1 MYDVVIVGGGP
12 AGLTCAINTSRANL
26 KTLLIESVAYGGQI
40 VRAANVENY
49 PGIKSILG
57 AELGSNLYEQAT
69 SFGCGFLI
77 GEVTGIEKGKVFIGD
92 KEIAGNN
99 IVISTG
105 CNFRKLGLDNET
117 RLRGK
122 GISYCATCDGGFFKN
137 KDVAVVGGGN
147 TALEDAIYLSNLCNK
162 VYLIHRRD
170 KFRGDKVYINKI
182 KSINNIECIMN
193 TNIKSINGAD
203 MVESI
208 DLDNGNNL
216 KINGL
221 FIAIGQTPNNKL
233 LDGIVKLNEFGYAVS
248 NDLKTDIDNIYVI
261 GDIRE
266 KDLRQL
272 TTAISDGAIVSD
284 MIIKNS

>member
-1 MYDVVIVGGGP
+1 MYDVIIIGGGP

-92 KEIAGNN
+92 KEISGNN

-193 TNIKSINGAD
+193 TNIKSINGDD
-203 MVESI
+203 MLESI
-208 DLDNGNNL
+208 DLDNGDNL

-261 GDIRE
+261 GDLRE

-272 TTAISDGAIVSD
+272 TTAISDGAIVAD
-284 MIIKNS
+284 MIIKK

>member
-1 MYDVVIVGGGP
+1 MYDVIIIGGGP

-69 SFGCGFLI
+69 SFGCEFLI
-77 GEVTGIEKGKVFIGD
+77 GEVTSIEKGKVFVGD
-92 KEIAGNN
+92 KEIDCKN
-99 IVISTG
+99 IVIATG
-105 CNFRKLGLDNET
+105 CNFRKLGLENET

-162 VYLIHRRD
+162 VYVIHRGD
-170 KFRGDKVYINKI
+170 KFRGDKLYINNV

-193 TNIKSINGAD
+193 TNIKSINGED
-203 MVESI
+203 MVDSI
-208 DLDNGNNL
+208 DLDNGDNL

>member
-1 MYDVVIVGGGP
+1 M
-12 AGLTCAINTSRANL
+12 
-26 KTLLIESVAYGGQI
+26 
-40 VRAANVENY
+40 
-49 PGIKSILG
+49 IKI
-57 AELGSNLYEQAT
+57 T
-69 SFGCGFLI
+69 
-77 GEVTGIEKGKVFIGD
+77 
-92 KEIAGNN
+92 GNN

-105 CNFRKLGLDNET
+105 CDFRKLGLDNET

-182 KSINNIECIMN
+182 KNINNIECIMN
-193 TNIKSINGAD
+193 TNIKSINGED

-208 DLDNGNNL
+208 DLDNGDNL

-233 LDGIVKLNEFGYAVS
+233 LDGVIKLNEFGYAIS

-266 KDLRQL
+266 KSLRQL

-284 MIIKNS
+284 MIIKNSQ

>member
-69 SFGCGFLI
+69 SFGCEFLI
-77 GEVTGIEKGKVFIGD
+77 GEVTSIEKGKVFVGD
-92 KEIAGNN
+92 KEIDCKN
-99 IVISTG
+99 IVIATG
-105 CNFRKLGLDNET
+105 CNFRKLGLENET

-147 TALEDAIYLSNLCNK
+147 TALEDAIYLSNICNK

-170 KFRGDKVYINKI
+170 KFRGDKLYINNV

-193 TNIKSINGAD
+193 TNIKSINGED
-203 MVESI
+203 MVDSI
-208 DLDNGNNL
+208 DLDNGDNL

>member
-1 MYDVVIVGGGP
+1 MYDVIIVGGGP

-69 SFGCGFLI
+69 SFGCEFLI
-77 GEVTGIEKGKVFIGD
+77 GEVTGIEKGTVFIGD
-92 KEIAGNN
+92 KEISGNN

-170 KFRGDKVYINKI
+170 KFRGDIVYINKI

-193 TNIKSINGAD
+193 ANIKSINGD
-203 MVESI
+203 DILESI

-216 KINGL
+216 KISGL
-221 FIAIGQTPNNKL
+221 FIAIGQTPNNELIK
-233 LDGIVKLNEFGYAVS
+233 DISELNEYGYVIS
-248 NDLKTDIDNIYVI
+248 SDYKTKVDNIYVI
-261 GDIRE
+261 GDLRE

-272 TTAISDGAIVSD
+272 TTAISDGAVVAD
-284 MIIKNS
+284 MIIKK

>member
-69 SFGCGFLI
+69 SFGCEFLI
-77 GEVTGIEKGKVFIGD
+77 GEVTGIEKGKVFVGD
-92 KEIAGNN
+92 KEIDCKN
-99 IVISTG
+99 IVIATG
-105 CNFRKLGLDNET
+105 CNFRKLGIENET

-170 KFRGDKVYINKI
+170 KFRGDKLYINNI

-193 TNIKSINGAD
+193 TNIKSINGED

-208 DLDNGNNL
+208 DLDNGDNL

-221 FIAIGQTPNNKL
+221 FIAIGQTSNNKL